1 MHYFFCCLC
10 MLATLTSLTINK
22 YGKHCMTWDKSNK
35 EISRILGLQFHIH
48 LQIKRLLQKQQHLQ
62 WLLNEE
68 LWTVKYWTKSKLQQ
82 YYTVHSWTAR
92 CSQVLFLPSHI
103 FPVIV
108 VISSVLVYAAHCNPT
123 LHETQTTLQQ
133 FEKMSHHQHTLGMK
147 YLSLGPL
154 CPESQHGQA
163 EVTWN

>member
-1 MHYFFCCLC
+1 
-10 MLATLTSLTINK
+10 
-22 YGKHCMTWDKSNK
+22 MTWDKSNK

-123 LHETQTTLQQ
+123 LHETQTKLQQ
-133 FEKMSHHQHTLGMK
+133 FADMSHHQQTWHEIYITWTSLPWKSTWSSRSDMELNRQQCTTLLNITCSTTGRQK
-147 YLSLGPL
+147 HSFKK
-154 CPESQHGQA
+154 
-163 EVTWN
+163 